1 MTEILIIL
9 FGALTVALTIVC
21 IVLVM
26 SLKKNK
32 NDAAIYEE
40 FRRNREE
47 MARSS
52 KESRDDTTAALGKIE
67 NKLNDMLKENYQS
80 RIDLTDKIG
89 ASLKSIQEQ
98 NAQSSEKQ
106 ARVVNESIARM
117 QESNEKKL
125 EEMRV
130 TVDEKLTSTL
140 TTRLN
145 SSFKTVSEQLENVYK
160 SLGEMKELSQGVT
173 TNVTSLNRVLTNVK
187 ARGTWAEV
195 QLEAILDQTIPG
207 LYVKNYSPKNNA
219 ERVEFAIRFP
229 NNDKKG
235 EDVYLPID
243 SKFPLEDYVR
253 VCDAADNAD
262 PDALRVARKALEDR
276 VLAEA
281 KDIKKYICVPQTTPF
296 AVLYLA
302 TEGLY
307 AEIASS
313 KTGIAEKLQAQN
325 VMVAGPS
332 TITALLN
339 SFAMG
344 FKAMAINEKADEVR
358 KLLSVAKSQYET
370 FGVTLEKARKKI
382 DEAGKSLDEAQK
394 RNEIINMEMVYDLV
408 GSNESNPAE
417 GKISDQSPI
426 GEALIGKRE
435 GDSVQVEVPNGT
447 VRMKI
452 LAVSRTQN

>member
-1 MTEILIIL
+1 MTTENIIIIIL
-9 FGALTVALTIVC
+9 VAVSLLMTGIC
-21 IVLVM
+21 ISLLL

-32 NDAAIYEE
+32 NDDALHEE
-40 FRRNREE
+40 FRKNREE
-47 MARSS
+47 ASRS
-52 KESRDDTTAALGKIE
+52 ERQMRQETTAALEKIE
-67 NKLNDMLKENYQS
+67 VKLNNMLKENYQS
-80 RIDLTDKIG
+80 RIDLTEKIG
-89 ASLKSIQEQ
+89 ASLKAIQEQ
-98 NAQSSEKQ
+98 NAESTERQMRNFSD
-106 ARVVNESIARM
+106 SIARM

-173 TNVTSLNRVLTNVK
+173 TNVTSLNRILSNVK
-187 ARGTWAEV
+187 ARGSWAEV

-207 LYVKNYSPKNNA
+207 LYVKNYSPKNNS
-219 ERVEFAIRFP
+219 EHVEFAIKFP
-229 NNDKKG
+229 NSDNG

-243 SKFPLEDYVR
+243 SKFPLEDYIR
-253 VCDAADNAD
+253 VCDAADKAD
-262 PDALRVARKALEDR
+262 PVALQSARKALEDR

-281 KDIKKYICVPQTTPF
+281 KDIKKYIVVPNTTPF

-313 KTGIAEKLQAQN
+313 KNGIAEKLQAQN
-325 VMVAGPS
+325 VMIAGPS

-358 KLLSVAKSQYET
+358 KLLSAAKSQYET
-370 FGVTLEKARKKI
+370 FGTVLEKARKKI
-382 DEAGKSLDEAQK
+382 DEAGKSLDEARHRNDIIQK
-394 RNEIINMEMVYDLV
+394 KLKN
-408 GSNESNPAE
+408 
-417 GKISDQSPI
+417 
-426 GEALIGKRE
+426 
-435 GDSVQVEVPNGT
+435 VEVLDSSASDN
-447 VRMKI
+447 
-452 LAVSRTQN
+452 LLELN

>member
-1 MTEILIIL
+1 MNTETLVIL

-21 IVLVM
+21 IVLIA

-32 NDAAIYEE
+32 NDDAIFEE

-52 KESRDDTTAALGKIE
+52 KDSRQETTAALGKIE
-67 NKLNDMLKENYQS
+67 EKLNNMLKENYQS
-80 RIDLTDKIG
+80 RIDLSEKVEK
-89 ASLKSIQEQ
+89 SLKDIQEQ

-106 ARVVNESIARM
+106 TRVFSESIARM

-173 TNVTSLNRVLTNVK
+173 TNVTSLNRILTNVK

-229 NNDKKG
+229 NSDSKG
-235 EDVYLPID
+235 EDIYLPID

-253 VCDAADNAD
+253 VCEAADNAD
-262 PDALRVARKALEDR
+262 PEALRVARKALEDR

-281 KDIKKYICVPQTTPF
+281 KDIKKYICVPKTTPF

-313 KTGIAEKLQAQN
+313 KSGIAEKLQAQN

-370 FGVTLEKARKKI
+370 FGTVLEKARKKI

-394 RNEIINMEMVYDLV
+394 RNNIIQKKLKGVEAIDTT
-408 GSNESNPAE
+408 SAEQFFISESTDIE
-417 GKISDQSPI
+417 
-426 GEALIGKRE
+426 E
-435 GDSVQVEVPNGT
+435 
-447 VRMKI
+447 
-452 LAVSRTQN
+452 

>member
-1 MTEILIIL
+1 MNTETLVIL
-9 FGALTVALTIVC
+9 FGAITVALTIVC
-21 IVLVM
+21 IVLIA

-32 NDAAIYEE
+32 NDDAIFEE

-52 KESRDDTTAALGKIE
+52 KDSRQETTAALGKIE
-67 NKLNDMLKENYQS
+67 EKLNNMLKENYQS
-80 RIDLTDKIG
+80 RIDLSEKVEK
-89 ASLKSIQEQ
+89 SLKDIQEQ

-106 ARVVNESIARM
+106 TRVFSESIARM

-173 TNVTSLNRVLTNVK
+173 TNVTSLNRILTNVK

-229 NNDKKG
+229 NSDSKG
-235 EDVYLPID
+235 EDIYLPID

-253 VCDAADNAD
+253 VCEAADNAD
-262 PDALRVARKALEDR
+262 PEALRVARKALEDR

-281 KDIKKYICVPQTTPF
+281 KDIKKYICVPKTTPF

-313 KTGIAEKLQAQN
+313 KSGIAEKLQAQN
-325 VMVAGPS
+325 VRVAGPS

-370 FGVTLEKARKKI
+370 FGTVLEKARKKI

-394 RNEIINMEMVYDLV
+394 RNNIIQKKLKGVEAIDT
-408 GSNESNPAE
+408 SSAEQFFITESTDIE
-417 GKISDQSPI
+417 
-426 GEALIGKRE
+426 E
-435 GDSVQVEVPNGT
+435 
-447 VRMKI
+447 
-452 LAVSRTQN
+452 

>member
-1 MTEILIIL
+1 MNLEIVTIISGVLTPVISVICIFLI
-9 FGALTVALTIVC
+9 V
-21 IVLVM
+21 
-26 SLKKNK
+26 SLKKNQS
-32 NDAAIYEE
+32 NNGIYEE

-47 MARSS
+47 MAKSG
-52 KESRDDTTAALGKIE
+52 KESREETTAALEKIE
-67 NKLNDMLKENYQS
+67 DKLSQMLKENYLS
-80 RIDLTDKIG
+80 RIDLTEKMS

-98 NAQSSEKQ
+98 NLQSVEKQ
-106 ARVVNESIARM
+106 SKIISDSISKM

-140 TTRLN
+140 SNRLN

-173 TNVTSLNRVLTNVK
+173 TNVTSLNRILTNVK

-207 LYVKNYSPKNNA
+207 LYIKNYSPKNNS
-219 ERVEFAIRFP
+219 EHVEFAIRFP
-229 NNDKKG
+229 NSDKNS

-253 VCDAADNAD
+253 VCDAADRAD
-262 PDALRVARKALEDR
+262 PEALQSARKALEDR

-281 KDIKKYICVPQTTPF
+281 KDIKKYIVVPQTTPF

-313 KTGIAEKLQAQN
+313 KSGIAEKLQAQN
-325 VMVAGPS
+325 IMIAGPS
-332 TITALLN
+332 TVTALLN

-358 KLLSVAKSQYET
+358 KLLGVAKSQYET
-370 FGVTLEKARKKI
+370 FGNVLEKARKKI
-382 DEAGKSLDEAQK
+382 DEAGKSLDEARH
-394 RNEIINMEMVYDLV
+394 RNEIIQKKLKGVEAFEGSTV
-408 GSNESNPAE
+408 GEITELSE
-417 GKISDQSPI
+417 I
-426 GEALIGKRE
+426 
-435 GDSVQVEVPNGT
+435 
-447 VRMKI
+447 
-452 LAVSRTQN
+452 

>member
-1 MTEILIIL
+1 MNTETLVIL

-21 IVLVM
+21 IVLIT

-32 NDAAIYEE
+32 NDDAIFEE

-52 KESRDDTTAALGKIE
+52 KDSRQETTAALGKIE
-67 NKLNDMLKENYQS
+67 EKLNNMLKENYQS
-80 RIDLTDKIG
+80 RIDLSEKVEK
-89 ASLKSIQEQ
+89 SLKDIQEQ

-106 ARVVNESIARM
+106 TRVFSESIARM

-173 TNVTSLNRVLTNVK
+173 TNVTSLNRILTNVK

-229 NNDKKG
+229 NSDSKG
-235 EDVYLPID
+235 EDIYLPID

-253 VCDAADNAD
+253 VCEAADNAD
-262 PDALRVARKALEDR
+262 PEALRVARKALEDR

-281 KDIKKYICVPQTTPF
+281 KDIKKYICVPKTTPF

-313 KTGIAEKLQAQN
+313 KSGIAEKLQAQN

-370 FGVTLEKARKKI
+370 FGTVLEKARKKI

-394 RNEIINMEMVYDLV
+394 RNNIIQKKLKGVEAIDTTFAEQFFIT
-408 GSNESNPAE
+408 ESTDIE
-417 GKISDQSPI
+417 
-426 GEALIGKRE
+426 E
-435 GDSVQVEVPNGT
+435 
-447 VRMKI
+447 
-452 LAVSRTQN
+452 

>member
-1 MTEILIIL
+1 MDILTMIL
-9 FGALTVALTIVC
+9 VLVSVALSCVC
-21 IVLVM
+21 IALIM
-26 SLKKNK
+26 SMKKSGS
-32 NDAAIYEE
+32 NDAIYEE

-47 MARSS
+47 MAKSS
-52 KESRDDTTAALGKIE
+52 RETREETSAALGKIE
-67 NKLNDMLKENYQS
+67 DKLSAMIKENYQS
-80 RIDLTDKIG
+80 RIDLTDKIS
-89 ASLKSIQEQ
+89 ATLKQIQEQ
-98 NAQSSEKQ
+98 NLQSAERQSRAISE
-106 ARVVNESIARM
+106 AIARM

-173 TNVTSLNRVLTNVK
+173 SNVTSLSRILTNVK

-207 LYVKNYSPKNNA
+207 LYVKNYSPKNNT
-219 ERVEFAIRFP
+219 ERVEFAVRFP
-229 NNDKKG
+229 NSDKNG
-235 EDVYLPID
+235 EDIYLPID

-253 VCDAADNAD
+253 VCEAADSAD
-262 PDALRVARKALEDR
+262 PVALQAARKALEDR

-281 KDIKKYICVPQTTPF
+281 KDVKKYICVPKTTPF

-313 KTGIAEKLQAQN
+313 KSGIAERLQAEN
-325 VMVAGPS
+325 IMIAGPS

-358 KLLSVAKSQYET
+358 KLLAAAKSQYDT
-370 FGVTLEKARKKI
+370 FGTVLEKARKKI
-382 DEAGKSLDEAQK
+382 DEAGKSLDEARH
-394 RNEIINMEMVYDLV
+394 RNEIIQKKLRTV
-408 GSNESNPAE
+408 
-417 GKISDQSPI
+417 
-426 GEALIGKRE
+426 EALDSATAGDVLEIGSYTE
-435 GDSVQVEVPNGT
+435 EE
-447 VRMKI
+447 
-452 LAVSRTQN
+452 